1 LRIPVQAISFFVLI
15 LLAASF
21 SAAIAGPGDDDW
33 EFRLIPYL
41 WFIGSTGEL
50 TVNGETAD
58 LDAGFSDI
66 WDNLNIVAMGQFEA
80 RKGDWTFALDG
91 LYLDLRDRSESW
103 LVKTRSNLRY
113 GIIESFAACRFVSL
127 PLGGGPDPPTLEF
140 EEIFGGRFV
149 YAKSQTDIFPGSG
162 LSDSRW
168 WLDPFIGF
176 RIACRTGSG
185 GISAASGSG
194 PPPISPGTFP
204 LPSTTASPPR
214 SPSPPPTGCWPS
226 TTSRVGVTTGAD
238 STAGSTAPPSGSSSL
253 FRIRR
258 FREMTETRRFD
269 SIQTTTQSPMRSH
282 KDRPQKWVC
291 QK

>member
-176 RIACRTGSG
+176 RIACRTAGPWTVRLRGDIG
-185 GISAASGSG
+185 GFGIGTASDFTWNFSSALDYRLSTAVSLSAAYRVLAIDNLQGGGDNRSGFNGRIYG
-194 PPPISPGTFP
+194 PA
-204 LPSTTASPPR
+204 L
-214 SPSPPPTGCWPS
+214 
-226 TTSRVGVTTGAD
+226 GVV
-238 STAGSTAPPSGSSSL
+238 
-253 FRIRR
+253 FC
-258 FREMTETRRFD
+258 F
-269 SIQTTTQSPMRSH
+269 
-282 KDRPQKWVC
+282 
-291 QK
+291 